1 MRVTK
6 TVQVYPSDD
15 IVNATISEN
24 ASFGWEVI
32 GNQRC
37 QEYDGQTRDFITG
50 SSTSHYSTF
59 NKITFSR
66 ENSLPWY
73 DAVVKIE
80 TQYYIVKDEIQR
92 CENCRPVLK
101 EIHPDGAL
109 GVMLGIFMYT
119 LFIVPGIIYSITRAC
134 QRSKYKK
141 QYQAA
146 LARYRAEYPEKI
158 EKLNREAAELR
169 RCAENYISGRAYM

>member
-24 ASFGWEVI
+24 QSFGWEVI

-50 SSTSHYSTF
+50 STTNHYSTF

-66 ENSLPWY
+66 ENSAPWY
-73 DAVVKIE
+73 DEVTKLE
-80 TQYYIVKDEIQR
+80 SEYYILSDTAKNF
-92 CENCRPVLK
+92 ENYRPVLRK
-101 EIHPDGAL
+101 VKPDGAI
-109 GVMLGIFMYT
+109 GVMLGIYLYLMG
-119 LFIVPGIIYSITRAC
+119 IVPGIIYSVVRSC
-134 QRSKYKK
+134 KKSKYKK
-141 QYQAA
+141 QYRAA
-146 LARYRAEYPEKI
+146 LAAYEEEYPAKIAELNRKTAEIRRRAE
-158 EKLNREAAELR
+158 N
-169 RCAENYISGRAYM
+169 CISGRA

>member
-1 MRVTK
+1 MRITK

-73 DAVVKIE
+73 DAVTKLE
-80 TQYYIVKDEIQR
+80 TEYYVLKNKAQYYRDLEPELKKLKS
-92 CENCRPVLK
+92 NGVLAVFLY
-101 EIHPDGAL
+101 I
-109 GVMLGIFMYT
+109 Y
-119 LFIVPGIIYSITRAC
+119 IVPGIIYSIVRAC
-134 QRSKYKK
+134 LKSKYKK

-146 LARYRAEYPEKI
+146 LARYRAEYPAKI
-158 EKLNREAAELR
+158 EELNREAAELR
-169 RCAENYISGRAYM
+169 KCAENYISGRACM